1 MSALGAGAP
10 QPLRRVT
17 GSTAFGGQARRFVD
31 LTVTLAVLEFKVRYF
46 GSALGYLWQLVRPL
60 MLFGVLYLVF
70 TEFVKFNAGVP
81 YFPAVLLTSIMLFT
95 FFADATGGAV
105 TAVLDRENLVRKIQ
119 FPRVVVP
126 LAVVLT
132 AVFNLLTNLLAVGV
146 FVLATGVR
154 PHWSWLLF
162 PVLVVVLC
170 AMATGVSML
179 LSALYVRFRDVRPI
193 WDVVLQVLFYGSP
206 ILYAI
211 ELVPSETARQAIM
224 CNPLAALL
232 QQVRHWLID
241 PSAPSAAEAI
251 GGTELLLIP
260 AGIAVTVC
268 ALGVWYFNRE
278 APRIAEEL

>member
-1 MSALGAGAP
+1 VSAVGAAR
-10 QPLRRVT
+10 PLRRVT
-17 GSTAFGGQARRFVD
+17 GSTAFGGKMRRFVD

-46 GSALGYLWQLVRPL
+46 GSALGYLWQLMRPL
-60 MLFGVLYLVF
+60 MLFGVLYVVF
-70 TEFVKFNAGVP
+70 TEFVKFNEGVP

-119 FPRVVVP
+119 FPRVVIP

-132 AVFNLLTNLLAVGV
+132 AVFNLLTNLVAVAV

-154 PHWSWLLF
+154 PHWTWLLF
-162 PVLVVVLC
+162 PVLVGVLC
-170 AMATGVSML
+170 VLATGVSML
-179 LSALYVRFRDVRPI
+179 LSALYVRFRDVQPI
-193 WDVVLQVLFYGSP
+193 WEVILQVLFYGSP

-211 ELVPSETARQAIM
+211 EIIPSETAQQALM
-224 CNPLAALL
+224 CNPIAALL

-241 PSAPSAAEAI
+241 PDAPSASEAI
-251 GGTELLLIP
+251 GGTAMLLIP
-260 AGIAVTVC
+260 VSIALVVC

>member
-1 MSALGAGAP
+1 MSALGAPAAP
-10 QPLRRVT
+10 PLRRVT

-31 LTVTLAVLEFKVRYF
+31 LTVTLAVLDFKVRYF

-132 AVFNLLTNLLAVGV
+132 AVFNLLTNLIAVAV

-154 PHWSWLLF
+154 PQWTWLLF
-162 PVLVVVLC
+162 PALVVVLC

-251 GGTELLLIP
+251 GGAELLLIP